1 MNKLNEDKNSDF
13 EKDIIKLPFRSMALE
28 ITRKCNMKCPHCMR
42 GKPQNQVLNKKVI
55 DKFLDEIG
63 TVQNLLLTGGEP
75 FLEPEIIEYLVDEIV
90 KRKSRILTF
99 SCVTN
104 GSICNDKI
112 INSFNK
118 LSDYIAT
125 EFGEFYTS
133 KGLRNIGSISI
144 SNDIYHSKVNLD
156 ETAKF
161 YRERANKH
169 IIIFKGKQDNV
180 EYLIASGNAITNHLT
195 DDKSKDIIYHI
206 CPYRVTIKDDMIDNS
221 IEITC
226 DGNLTYSG
234 DYSYEKIDSY
244 IFGNILNE
252 HISDI
257 LLSNCH
263 HQMFTEEEAKSYDY
277 FYSSLK
283 MKHFE
288 GNWTQKHYEEALY
301 YFDIVYEK
309 RIKVAFLFP
318 FLKYEEIVKL
328 AYDILNVSLRKNN
341 RSDKIFCIDNLD
353 EYDAT
358 LEESLK
364 HYNEIKKIAL
374 KKNPL
379 KFWIIYWKVSL
390 MDVGKVSDFEKTE
403 IH

>member
-1 MNKLNEDKNSDF
+1 MDYLNKDKKSDI
-13 EKDIIKLPFRSMALE
+13 EKDITKLPFRSMALE

-75 FLEPEIIEYLVDEIV
+75 FLEPEIIEYLVDGII

-104 GSICNDKI
+104 GSICNDGI

-125 EFGEFYTS
+125 EFNEIYTS
-133 KGLRNIGSISI
+133 KGLRNIGMISI
-144 SNDIYHSKVNLD
+144 SNDIYHSKVDLD

-161 YRERANKH
+161 YRERANNH
-169 IIIFKGKQDNV
+169 IVIFKGKQDNV
-180 EYLIASGNAITNHLT
+180 EHIVASGNAITNHLIN
-195 DDKSKDIIYHI
+195 DKNKDIIYHI
-206 CPYRVTIKDDMIDNS
+206 CPYRVTIKDNMIDNA

-226 DGNLTYSG
+226 NGNITYSG
-234 DYSYEKIDSY
+234 DYSYEKIDNY
-244 IFGNILNE
+244 IFGNILNQ

-257 LLSNCH
+257 LLNNCH
-263 HQMFTEEEAKSYDY
+263 HQMFTEDEAHHYDY
-277 FYSSLK
+277 FYSALK
-283 MKHFE
+283 TKHFVDK
-288 GNWTQKHYEEALY
+288 WTQKDYEEALY

-318 FLKYEEIVKL
+318 FLNYEEIVRL
-328 AYDILNVSLRKNN
+328 AYDILNLSLRKNN
-341 RSDKIFCIDNLD
+341 SSNKIYCIDSFDTYNV
-353 EYDAT
+353 T
-358 LEESLK
+358 LEESMK
-364 HYNEIKKIAL
+364 HYKEIRKIAFN
-374 KKNPL
+374 KNPL
-379 KFWIIYWKVSL
+379 KFWMIYWKVSL
-390 MDVGKVSDFEKTE
+390 MNVSKISDLEKNSKN
-403 IH
+403 